1 VAVLA
6 ALELRALTRRYGER
20 LALADLTFTLEA
32 GQTLAVLGPN
42 GAGKTTLLRLLAT
55 LLRPHSGEIRVL
67 GHALPQESWAVR
79 GRIGLLGHEPLLY
92 RELTARENLAF
103 HAALHGV
110 EADRAEQLLT
120 AVGMERRADEPLR
133 TLSRG
138 MVQRVAVCRAL
149 LHDPELLLLD
159 EPRANLD
166 PAANELVEP
175 LIGRA
180 SGRTRVIV
188 SHDPAGLL
196 AEADLVLGLVRGRVR
211 LLAEPTARPRCADR
225 ALPMSAPPTRTV
237 LSALL
242 RKDLRVELRS
252 FESVPAMALFSVT
265 TFVLFHFGLRQDSLS
280 GDLASGVLWV
290 TLLFASVSE
299 STACSS
305 PTPSRAASTASCSR
319 RPTAARCCSP
329 RRSRCSPYLVILEL
343 VAVPAFA
350 LLLLEP
356 SIGPALPGLLVVL
369 ALADLGVAVIGT
381 LVGALAVRTRARD
394 LLGPLLSLPMLVP
407 VVLGAARATEP
418 LFATHAGALPL
429 RWLAILA
436 LYDLVFAL
444 IAFALFDFLLED

>member
-20 LALADLTFTLEA
+20 LALAELTLTLEA

-55 LLRPHSGEIRVL
+55 LLRPHAGELRVL

-103 HAALHGV
+103 HAALHGA
-110 EADRAEQLLT
+110 EAGRAEQLLT
-120 AVGMERRADEPLR
+120 AVGMERRADEPMR

-166 PAANELVEP
+166 PAASELVEP
-175 LIGRA
+175 LIGRS

-211 LLAEPTARPRCADR
+211 LLATPD
-225 ALPMSAPPTRTV
+225 ALDP
-237 LSALL
+237 SALT
-242 RKDLRVELRS
+242 ELYR
-252 FESVPAMALFSVT
+252 
-265 TFVLFHFGLRQDSLS
+265 
-280 GDLASGVLWV
+280 
-290 TLLFASVSE
+290 
-299 STACSS
+299 
-305 PTPSRAASTASCSR
+305 
-319 RPTAARCCSP
+319 
-329 RRSRCSPYLVILEL
+329 
-343 VAVPAFA
+343 
-350 LLLLEP
+350 
-356 SIGPALPGLLVVL
+356 
-369 ALADLGVAVIGT
+369 
-381 LVGALAVRTRARD
+381 
-394 LLGPLLSLPMLVP
+394 
-407 VVLGAARATEP
+407 
-418 LFATHAGALPL
+418 
-429 RWLAILA
+429 
-436 LYDLVFAL
+436 
-444 IAFALFDFLLED
+444 